1 MGCYFHICSKGNSY
15 DLQTTAWYTAP
26 RFVVIEQLTSYI
38 AKSINMTKAL
48 KLWISIV
55 CTAIIFSSCGALKTP
70 VIVRNAPIEGY
81 RYVFITPTKELTSS
95 AGGTYGGRYGIY
107 GASTTKSVNPSDV
120 ISGELIKNGFIIL
133 PELKSELNNKTLI
146 VNYGESGRRN
156 RGLGYTIEVTI
167 QFISAETHELICSCT
182 AEGQGETEADDIR
195 QAIRRALSGLFNNK

>member
-1 MGCYFHICSKGNSY
+1 M
-15 DLQTTAWYTAP
+15 
-26 RFVVIEQLTSYI
+26 
-38 AKSINMTKAL
+38 MKAF

-55 CTAIIFSSCGALKTP
+55 LTVMMFSSCGALKTP

-95 AGGTYGGRYGIY
+95 AGGTYGGQYGIY

-120 ISGELIKNGFIIL
+120 ISGELIKNGFVVL

-167 QFISAETHELICSCT
+167 QFISAETHELVCSCT

-195 QAIRRALSGLFNNK
+195 QAIRRALAGLFDNK